1 MFACGAYP
9 TNKEFLESVESEAK
23 YQVNRLKHHA
33 SIIVWAGN
41 NENEAAISTNWYNTD
56 VDRQRL
62 DLTKLKPT
70 NAVHLK

>member
-9 TNKEFLESVESEAK
+9 TNKEFLDNVACEVK
-23 YQVNRLKHHA
+23 YQVNRLKHHP

-56 VDRQRL
+56 VDRPR
-62 DLTKLKPT
+62 
-70 NAVHLK
+70 